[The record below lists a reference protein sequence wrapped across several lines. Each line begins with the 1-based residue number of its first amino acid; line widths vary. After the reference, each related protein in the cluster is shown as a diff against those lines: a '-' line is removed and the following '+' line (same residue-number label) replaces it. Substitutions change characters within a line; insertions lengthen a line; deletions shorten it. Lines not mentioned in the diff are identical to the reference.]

1 MPAKYRQ
8 IADSLTSRIRRGE
21 IGKGSRLP
29 GELDLAE
36 TYEVSRSTIRQA
48 LAELQQA
55 GLIETCT
62 GAGSFV
68 RYDGAYLDD
77 QIGWSEALARQG
89 IETQARILRL
99 DRIVDTA
106 LAQDLGLSDL
116 GPGGAIF
123 LALDRVRS
131 ARSGE
136 AISLE
141 RSRLPWRKRFAEVL
155 RSGLVENSLQRT
167 LEALDIRSIGGSEA
181 VELARLSTEEA
192 ALLGRAEGD
201 AFLATRRT
209 VHGADG
215 KVVERVDSLLNP
227 DHFKLQFSFGERPK

>member
-8 IADSLTSRIRRGE
+8 IADSLMRRIRHGE
-21 IGKGSRLP
+21 IGDGGRLP
-29 GELDLAE
+29 GEHELAE

-55 GLIETCT
+55 GLIETWT

-68 RYDGAYLDD
+68 RYDNACLDGE
-77 QIGWSEALARQG
+77 IGWGEALARQG
-89 IETQARILRL
+89 IDTEARILRL
-99 DRIVDTA
+99 ERITDRP
-106 LAQDLGLSDL
+106 LGAEL
-116 GPGGAIF
+116 GIRQPGSAGADF

-131 ARSGE
+131 TRAGE

-141 RSRLPWRKRFAEVL
+141 RSRLPWRRAFTRIL
-155 RSGLVENSLQRT
+155 RAGLVDGSLQRT
-167 LEALDIRSIGGSEA
+167 LASLAIRSVGGREA
-181 VELARLSTEEA
+181 VALARLTKEEA

-209 VHGADG
+209 AHSADG
-215 KVVERVDSLLNP
+215 RVIERVDSLLHP
-227 DHFKLQFSFGERPK
+227 DHFKLEFGFGERLR

>member
-1 MPAKYRQ
+1 MPAKYKR
-8 IADSLTSRIRRGE
+8 IADNLTGRIRRGE
-21 IGKGSRLP
+21 IGSGSRLP

-36 TYEVSRSTIRQA
+36 TYEVSRGTIRQA

-55 GLIETCT
+55 GLIETWT

-89 IETQARILRL
+89 IETHAQILRL
-99 DRIVDTA
+99 DRIVDAA
-106 LAQDLGLSDL
+106 LAQDLGLADTV
-116 GPGGAIF
+116 F

-131 ARSGE
+131 TRSGE

-141 RSRLPWRKRFAEVL
+141 RSRLPWRKSFAEVL
-155 RSGLVENSLQRT
+155 RRGLVEDSLQKT
-167 LEALDIRSIGGSEA
+167 LENLDIRSIGGSEA
-181 VELARLSTEEA
+181 VALARLTAEEA
-192 ALLGRAEGD
+192 SLLGRPEGD

-209 VHGADG
+209 VHGVDG
-215 KVVERVDSLLNP
+215 RVVERVDSLLHP
-227 DHFKLQFSFGERPK
+227 GHFKLQFNFGERPK

>member
-1 MPAKYRQ
+1 MAAKYKR
-8 IADSLTSRIRRGE
+8 IADNLTSRIRRGE

-29 GELDLAE
+29 GELDLAK

-55 GLIETCT
+55 GLIETWT

-68 RYDGAYLDD
+68 RYDDAYLDD
-77 QIGWSEALARQG
+77 QIGWAEALARQG
-89 IETQARILRL
+89 VVTQARILRL
-99 DRIVDTA
+99 DRIIDTV
-106 LAQDLGLSDL
+106 LAQDLGLAD
-116 GPGGAIF
+116 AVF

-131 ARSGE
+131 TRYGE

-141 RSRLPWRKRFAEVL
+141 RSRLPWREGFADVL
-155 RSGLVENSLQRT
+155 RQGLVEGSLQRT
-167 LEALDIRSIGGSEA
+167 LEAVGIRSIGGSEA
-181 VELARLSTEEA
+181 VQLARLSAAEA

-215 KVVERVDSLLNP
+215 KVVERVDSLLHP
-227 DHFKLQFSFGERPK
+227 DHFKLQFGFGERPK

>member
-1 MPAKYRQ
+1 MAAKYKR
-8 IADSLTSRIRRGE
+8 IADNLTSRIRRGE

-29 GELDLAE
+29 GELDLAK

-55 GLIETCT
+55 GLIETWT

-68 RYDGAYLDD
+68 RYDDAYLDD
-77 QIGWSEALARQG
+77 QIGWAEALARQG
-89 IETQARILRL
+89 VVTQARILRL
-99 DRIVDTA
+99 DRIIDTV
-106 LAQDLGLSDL
+106 LAQDLGLADTV
-116 GPGGAIF
+116 F

-131 ARSGE
+131 TGYGE

-141 RSRLPWRKRFAEVL
+141 RSRLPWRNGFADVL
-155 RSGLVENSLQRT
+155 RRGLVENSLQRT
-167 LEALDIRSIGGSEA
+167 LEAIGIRSIGGSEA
-181 VELARLSTEEA
+181 VQLARLSAADA

-215 KVVERVDSLLNP
+215 KVVERVDSLLHP
-227 DHFKLQFSFGERPK
+227 DHFKLQFGFGERPK

>member
-1 MPAKYRQ
+1 MSAKYRR
-8 IADSLTSRIRRGE
+8 IAETLRRQIRRGE
-21 IGKGSRLP
+21 IGNGSRLP
-29 GELDLAE
+29 GELDLAA

-55 GLIETCT
+55 GLIETWT

-77 QIGWSEALARQG
+77 TVGWSEALARQG
-89 IETQARILRL
+89 VTTTTRVLRL
-99 DRIVDTA
+99 ERIVDPA
-106 LAQDLGLSDL
+106 LAQELASD
-116 GPGGAIF
+116 GRGADRAAF

-131 ARSGE
+131 MNSGE

-141 RSRLPWRKRFAEVL
+141 RSRLPWRRGFAGVL
-155 RSGLVENSLQRT
+155 RDGLIENSLQRT
-167 LEALDIRSIGGSEA
+167 LEALGIRSIGGSEA
-181 VELARLSTEEA
+181 VEVARLSAQEA
-192 ALLGRAEGD
+192 ELLGRAPGD

-209 VHGADG
+209 VYGADG

-227 DHFKLQFSFGERPK
+227 DHFKLQFNFGEQPK

>member
-1 MPAKYRQ
+1 MAAKYRR

-29 GELDLAE
+29 GELDLAKS
-36 TYEVSRSTIRQA
+36 YEVSRSTIRQA

-55 GLIETCT
+55 GLIETWT

-77 QIGWSEALARQG
+77 QIGWAEALARQG
-89 IETQARILRL
+89 VVTQARILRL
-99 DRIVDTA
+99 DRIIDTV
-106 LAQDLGLSDL
+106 LAQDLGL
-116 GPGGAIF
+116 AEAVF

-131 ARSGE
+131 TRYGE

-141 RSRLPWRKRFAEVL
+141 RSRLPWTDGFADVL
-155 RSGLVENSLQRT
+155 RRGLVENSLQRT
-167 LEALDIRSIGGSEA
+167 LEALGIRSIGGSEA
-181 VELARLSTEEA
+181 VQLTRLSAAEA
-192 ALLGRAEGD
+192 DLLGRAEGD

-215 KVVERVDSLLNP
+215 VVVERVDSLLHP
-227 DHFKLQFSFGERPK
+227 DHFKLQFGFGERLK

>member
-1 MPAKYRQ
+1 MAAKYKR

-29 GELDLAE
+29 GELDLAK
-36 TYEVSRSTIRQA
+36 TYEVSRSTVRQA
-48 LAELQQA
+48 LAELQEA
-55 GLIETCT
+55 GLIETWT

-77 QIGWSEALARQG
+77 QIGWAEALARQG
-89 IETQARILRL
+89 IVTHARILRL
-99 DRIVDTA
+99 DRIIDTV
-106 LAQDLGLSDL
+106 LAQDLGLAD
-116 GPGGAIF
+116 AVF

-131 ARSGE
+131 TKDGQ

-141 RSRLPWRKRFAEVL
+141 RSRLPWRDGFTDVL
-155 RSGLVENSLQRT
+155 RRGLVEDSLQRT
-167 LEALDIRSIGGSEA
+167 LEALGIRSIGGSE
-181 VELARLSTEEA
+181 VVQLARLSAAEA

-201 AFLATRRT
+201 AFLATQRT

-215 KVVERVDSLLNP
+215 QVVERVDSLLHP
-227 DHFKLQFSFGERPK
+227 DHFKLQFGFGERTQ